1 MDEFFKNLSF
11 KVSKDDVEVE
21 CGQPFD
27 IFDTPFPFGVPPL
40 HKTPNEIL
48 DEIWLETLDVHPSKR
63 CFSAPLDPIR
73 LFSIDVTEEDFAVL
87 EMPSFSQTSK
97 VPNSKG
103 IREIFLEKEA
113 PEDVS
118 GEDLF
123 KDLLTVPPG
132 FEEGAD
138 FGKPPADDTPA
149 RHVLNFADLLS
160 GDPFLLE
167 TTPES
172 KPENE
177 EDLATATDVAKLA
190 GQRFSDVLHISEV
203 EDGCIERLE
212 WAEQEDVTKPMP
224 DFEDRVP
231 CPALTWP
238 FELDTFQKKAIIHIE
253 AGDSVFVSAHTS
265 AGKTVVAEYAIA
277 HARQQMGR
285 AIYTSPVKAL
295 SNEKYRDFKEI
306 FGDVGIVTGDVQI
319 NQKAQCVIMTTE
331 ILRNM
336 LYGQSDVLENLRWV
350 IFDECHYINDPERGV
365 VWEEVLIMLPRH
377 VGFVLLSATVP
388 HALRLADWIGRI
400 KQRKLYVF
408 TTSKRP
414 VPLVHELYV
423 HGHLYRLMNR
433 EIISTESYTDAC
445 LQMKKAAAEWK
456 NTEDSA
462 LYEKLIGH
470 LRQKGQLPV
479 ICFVFSRFRC
489 DKQAAHM
496 GRLQLNSAKEEK
508 AVMAFVRQRVLSQL
522 SESDRQ
528 LPQVLALP
536 RLLQTGVGVHH
547 SGVLPILKE
556 AVEML
561 FQQGLIKVLFAT
573 ETFSMGVN
581 MPARTVVFDDHLK
594 HDGGGRRP
602 LKPSEYIQM
611 AGRAGRRGKDPDG
624 LVIMMCKREVP
635 PLPLLHSMLLG
646 RAAELE
652 SRFRVTY
659 SMILNLKDSAER
671 RVEDIMRDSFL
682 ENFRQSETKQ
692 RIEQCQ
698 RLETEL
704 SRLGP
709 LGCASCEGNVP
720 LSLLEEAAAKR
731 RLAWQGVLAKAHGH
745 RLFSPGRLLLADH
758 PPGPEEGKDGGGGP
772 PLLGVLDS
780 VLVRE
785 QKLSLWALTDA
796 QQQAPR
802 AGGGEDGTGR
812 PPEVSAAQPQ
822 ASGAP
827 PPLPW
832 PLSKKISLPQ
842 GAVSIKRLTVSFS
855 DVLCVYS
862 KTVQVDGKQTM
873 SAHQQKVLAQQ
884 LLDLVERHPAGLP
897 SINVVKDLRLSHF
910 DLVDAV
916 KQAQALETKLLASP
930 CLKCPLFASHFVQ
943 ECRRGRLAAELEQAQ
958 SLLSEESLV
967 SMAEYRRHVR
977 ALQRLGFMDGD
988 QALTIKGRLART
1000 LHTHEVMLT
1009 EVLLEDSLMALGHAE
1024 LAGLL
1029 SSFVCEQRSRKY
1041 APVIPKPLK
1050 EAVEKFRLMARHI
1063 GDVEHE
1069 CEFKSPP
1076 GDYIEQFS
1084 FSLCEAVY
1092 EWAKKTSFVEIMRVA
1107 SKQEVQEG
1115 TIVRCVQRLYDLLK
1129 DAAAAAKLVGND
1141 EICDKMKE
1149 TLRLLQRDIVY
1160 PGSLYLN

>member
-1 MDEFFKNLSF
+1 MDEFLKNLSF
-11 KVSKDDVEVE
+11 KVSKDDIDVEH
-21 CGQPFD
+21 GQPFD

-40 HKTPNEIL
+40 HQTPNEIL

-73 LFSIDVTEEDFAVL
+73 LFSIDLAEEDFSTL
-87 EMPSFSQTSK
+87 DMPSFSQTTK
-97 VPNSKG
+97 VPSNKG

-113 PEDVS
+113 PEDAS

-123 KDLLTVPPG
+123 KELLTVPPG
-132 FEEGAD
+132 FEEGVD
-138 FGKPPADDTPA
+138 FGQPPVDDAPA

-167 TTPES
+167 PTQQQES
-172 KPENE
+172 KDSEASS
-177 EDLATATDVAKLA
+177 ATTADVTKLA

-212 WAEQEDVTKPMP
+212 WAEQEDVSKPMP

-319 NQKAQCVIMTTE
+319 NQKAHCVIMTTE

-365 VWEEVLIMLPRH
+365 VWEEVLIMLPRQ

-408 TTSKRP
+408 STSKRP

-433 EIISTESYTDAC
+433 EVISTESYTDAC
-445 LQMKKAAAEWK
+445 LAMKKAAAEWK
-456 NTEDSA
+456 NTEDGA

-470 LRQKGQLPV
+470 LRVKGQLPV

-489 DKQAAHM
+489 DKHAAHM
-496 GRLQLNSAKEEK
+496 GRLQLNTAKEEK
-508 AVMAFVRQRVLSQL
+508 AVLAFIRQRVLSQL

-528 LPQVLALP
+528 LPQVLTMP

-594 HDGGGRRP
+594 HDAGGRRP

-624 LVIMMCKREVP
+624 LVIMMCKREMP
-635 PLPLLHSMLLG
+635 QLPLLHSMLLG

-659 SMILNLKDSAER
+659 SMILNLKDSAQR

-692 RIEQCQ
+692 RLEQCQ
-698 RLETEL
+698 RLELEL

-709 LGCASCEGNVP
+709 LGCTTCEGSVP

-745 RLFSPGRLLLADH
+745 RLFSPGRLLLV
-758 PPGPEEGKDGGGGP
+758 GEGEGEGEEGQQRL
-772 PLLGVLDS
+772 LLGVLDS
-780 VLVRE
+780 VSARE
-785 QKLSLWALTDA
+785 QKLTLWALTDA
-796 QQQAPR
+796 QQAGR
-802 AGGGEDGTGR
+802 GGGGEDGAR
-812 PPEVSAAQPQ
+812 PPQVPAPQ
-822 ASGAP
+822 ASSGS

-832 PLSKKISLPQ
+832 PLSKKIPLPQ
-842 GAVSIKRLTVSFS
+842 GAVSIKRLSVSFS

-862 KTVQVDGKQTM
+862 KTVQVDGKQTLN
-873 SAHQQKVLAQQ
+873 AHQQKVLAQQ
-884 LLDLVERHPAGLP
+884 LVDLVERHPAGLP

-916 KQAQALETKLLASP
+916 KQAQLLETKLLASP
-930 CLKCPLFASHFVQ
+930 CLQCPLFASHFVQ
-943 ECRRGRLAAELEQAQ
+943 EQRRGRLSQELGQAQ

-1041 APVIPKPLK
+1041 APVIPGPLK

-1076 GDYIEQFS
+1076 GDYVDQFS
-1084 FSLCEAVY
+1084 FNLCEAVY
-1092 EWAKKTSFVEIMRVA
+1092 EWAKKTSFVEIMKVA
-1107 SKQEVQEG
+1107 SKQEIQEG